1 MDKLARIVSVL
12 HGAGFEPMP
21 EELADAL
28 WLARRRAILEDMF
41 GSLPSRSDRREP
53 TRPEPPANQPPA
65 ELPKSGPPPRP
76 RPEPEGAV
84 HPYTRPRPGPA
95 VPTEGAR
102 ATPFRVPAVPML
114 PEALR
119 LDRALRPLKRRV
131 PSRVQVTLDEDATV
145 QRIAEQALWL
155 PVFRPSPERWL
166 ELALV
171 VDGYSSMVIWEPL
184 LADLRR
190 LFERSGACRDVRVW
204 RLVADSSR
212 GETRLRLADESGR
225 CARHV
230 RELVEGTGRRLI
242 WVLSDCVA
250 PYWRDNAALF
260 DLLRL
265 WSRSN
270 PLTLVQM
277 LPQRFWPR
285 SGLSGMM
292 PINLRAG
299 MPGAL
304 NARLRGD
311 ESCPPASLKLPVVTL
326 DPESVA
332 FWASLLAGRGNV
344 WSAGVALTRRASVPP
359 DGPARNGVAPMAA
372 PSGLE
377 RLERFT
383 AMASPE
389 AQRLAA
395 WFATVP
401 LTLPIMRLAQQ
412 VLLPQTRLV
421 HLAEVFLS
429 GLLGR
434 ADRDLEEQ
442 DRENDPLKIPF
453 DFLPDI
459 RELLLDSLPVSE
471 VEWAARR
478 MAVAIEQRLGQAADF
493 LALLVDPTTP
503 SKLPLQKRSLPFA
516 KIRLKVLHRL
526 GGSYSGQATEL
537 AEVIERVERGVAS
550 SAFATHESP
559 YSSEPTP
566 FRDRFPDGAIGP
578 AMIWLPGGA
587 FAMGDDKSWE
597 KDDKPAHSVT
607 LSHFGIGQYPVT
619 FEEYD
624 RFCEATRQGKPAD
637 QGWGRGRRPAINVS
651 WDDAQAYCRWLSQQ
665 TGQDYRL
672 LTEAQWEYACRA
684 GSDAT
689 YCFGDDEKPL
699 SDYAWYRRNSGGQTY
714 PVGEKQAN
722 VWGLHDLH
730 GNVWEWVWDW
740 YGPYSKEPQHNPSGP
755 ETGSARVFRG
765 GSRNDVAEIC
775 GSASRLKSVPRLRS
789 IDLGFRLARLGPVS
803 SYPFTRPPE
812 PEPPKELLLPELE
825 PPPELPTEPVP
836 GLRDLLADGSPGPA
850 MVWLPG
856 GTFRMGQDDSP
867 YQNEKPAHEVE
878 VSGFSIGQCPVTF
891 EGYRRFCEAMGR
903 KQPEDERWGRGVR
916 PVINVSWEDATAYCK
931 WLSEQT
937 GARYRLPT
945 EAEWE
950 YACRAGSTTRYC
962 FGDDE
967 RRLGEYAWYSKNAG
981 GKTHSVREK
990 LPNSWHLYEL
1000 HGNVWEWVQDRYA
1013 SDYYRRSPRENP
1025 TGPEMGSFRL
1035 FRGGSS
1041 GDGAGNCRSAF
1052 RSWRSPGIRY
1062 SRLGFRLARDGAWPS
1077 NALTLARQR
1086 AAKQSV
1092 WVESE
1097 VERKPAY
1104 RAYEGF
1110 QDSLKDGSTAPEMV
1124 YLRGGTFQMGDV
1136 RGKVFKNERPVHEV
1150 TLDAFAIGRY
1160 SVTVEEFRRFVDAT
1174 GYRTEAEREGGAQ
1187 VYEGK
1192 EWGQKADAHWRNPYF
1207 TQEDAH
1213 PVVCISW
1220 NDAEAYCKWL
1230 SEQTGE
1236 QYSLPT
1242 EAEWEY
1248 ACRASSGTAYCFGD
1262 DEQQLGDYA
1271 WYSKNAGGK
1280 THPVGQKRANRW
1292 GLYDM
1297 HGNVWEWVR
1306 DWYGDYPEGSRS
1318 SAWSRVR
1325 KLFGASSKQP
1335 QRNPSGPETSSF
1347 QVFRGGSWDDRARYC
1362 WSAYRSGNDPGF
1374 RVADLGFRLA
1384 RRV

>member
-1 MDKLARIVSVL
+1 MNKLARVVAVL
-12 HGAGFEPMP
+12 HGAGFEPTP

-28 WLARRRAILEDMF
+28 WLARRRAILEDTF
-41 GSLPSRSDRREP
+41 GSLPSRSDRPEREP
-53 TRPEPPANQPPA
+53 TRPEPPANQPLAKP
-65 ELPKSGPPPRP
+65 LTDQPRPPPP
-76 RPEPEGAV
+76 LEPEGAL
-84 HPYTRPRPGPA
+84 HPHARPRPGPA
-95 VPTEGAR
+95 GPTEGAR
-102 ATPFRVPAVPML
+102 ATPFRAPAVPML

-184 LADLRR
+184 LAELRR

-285 SGLSGMM
+285 GGLSGMM

-304 NARLRGD
+304 NARLRSD
-311 ESCPPASLKLPVVTL
+311 EPCPLASLKLPVVTL
-326 DPESVA
+326 EPESVA

-344 WSAGVALTRRASVPP
+344 WSAGVALTRRASAQPA
-359 DGPARNGVAPMAA
+359 GPVRNGVAPMAA

-383 AMASPE
+383 ATASPE

-412 VLLPQTRLV
+412 VLLPRSRLV

-442 DRENDPLKIPF
+442 DRETDPLKIPF

-471 VEWAARR
+471 VERAARR

-503 SKLPLQKRSLPFA
+503 GKLPLQKRSLPFA
-516 KIRLKVLHRL
+516 KIQLKVLHRL
-526 GGSYSGQATEL
+526 GGRYSDQATEL

-550 SAFATHESP
+550 SAFALQEAI
-559 YSSEPTP
+559 YSSEPKP
-566 FRDRFPDGAIGP
+566 FRDRFPDGTPGP
-578 AMIWLPGGA
+578 AMIWLPGGP
-587 FAMGDDKSWE
+587 FTMGDDQSDRDNE
-597 KDDKPAHSVT
+597 KPAHLIT
-607 LSHFGIGQYPVT
+607 LSHFGIGKYPLT

-624 RFCEATRQGKPAD
+624 AFCEATGLEKPND
-637 QGWGRGRRPAINVS
+637 QNWGRGKRPAIHVS
-651 WDDAQAYCRWLSQQ
+651 WNDAQAYCGWLSQQ

-684 GSDAT
+684 GSDAA
-689 YCFGDDEKPL
+689 YCFGDDDRQLP
-699 SDYAWYRRNSGGQTY
+699 DYAWYGEDWDKGSTH

-722 VWGLHDLH
+722 AWGLHDLH
-730 GNVWEWVWDW
+730 GNVCEWVQDW
-740 YGPYSKEPQHNPSGP
+740 YGAYSKEPQHDPSGP
-755 ETGSARVFRG
+755 ETGSIRVFRG
-765 GSRNDVAEIC
+765 GSWLYDAVDC
-775 GSASRLKSVPRLRS
+775 QSACRYW
-789 IDLGFRLARLGPVS
+789 IDLGGRGDFLGFRLARLGPLS
-803 SYPFTRPPE
+803 SYPFNPPPE
-812 PEPPKELLLPELE
+812 PEP
-825 PPPELPTEPVP
+825 ELPKEPVP
-836 GLRDLLADGSPGPA
+836 GLRDPLADGSPGPA

-867 YQNEKPAHEVE
+867 HEDEKPVHEVE
-878 VSGFSIGQCPVTF
+878 VNGFSIGQYPVTF
-891 EGYRRFCEAMGR
+891 AEYDRFCEATGR
-903 KQPEDERWGRGVR
+903 EQPGDSWWGRGVR

-931 WLSEQT
+931 WLSERT

-950 YACRAGSTTRYC
+950 YACRASSEAKYC

-967 RRLGEYAWYSKNAG
+967 EQLGKYAWYLKNAG
-981 GKTHSVREK
+981 GKTHPVGEK
-990 LPNSWHLYEL
+990 QANAWGLHDV
-1000 HGNVWEWVQDRYA
+1000 HGNVLEWVQDWYTN
-1013 SDYYRRSPRENP
+1013 DYYRRSPRENP
-1025 TGPEMGSFRL
+1025 TGPESGSGRVV
-1035 FRGGSS
+1035 RGGSWDLDTGS
-1041 GDGAGNCRSAF
+1041 CRSAV
-1052 RSWRSPGIRY
+1052 RYWDGPG
-1062 SRLGFRLARDGAWPS
+1062 SRHGVLGFRLARTGSWPS
-1077 NALTLARQR
+1077 DALTLTRQR
-1086 AAKQSV
+1086 AAEQSV
-1092 WVESE
+1092 RAESE
-1097 VERKPAY
+1097 AERKPAY

-1110 QDSLKDGSTAPEMV
+1110 RDRLKDRTEAPEMV
-1124 YLRGGTFQMGDV
+1124 YLPGGTFQMGDLQ
-1136 RGKVFKNERPVHEV
+1136 GKGSENERPMHEV
-1150 TLDAFAIGRY
+1150 TLDAFAMGRY
-1160 SVTVEEFRRFVDAT
+1160 PVTVGEFRRFVDAT
-1174 GYRTEAEREGGAQ
+1174 GYRTEAERQGGAW
-1187 VYEGK
+1187 VYDGK
-1192 EWGQKADAHWRNPYF
+1192 EWGQKADAHWRNPHF
-1207 TQEDAH
+1207 PQEDAQ
-1213 PVVCISW
+1213 PVVCVSW
-1220 NDAEAYCKWL
+1220 NDAAAYCEWL

-1236 QYSLPT
+1236 RYSLPT

-1248 ACRASSGTAYCFGD
+1248 ACRASNEAEYCFGD
-1262 DEQQLGDYA
+1262 NERQLEDYA
-1271 WYSKNAGGK
+1271 WYSKNAGGE
-1280 THPVGQKRANRW
+1280 THPVGEKRTNAW
-1292 GLYDM
+1292 GLHDV

-1306 DWYGDYPEGSRS
+1306 DWYGSY
-1318 SAWSRVR
+1318 
-1325 KLFGASSKQP
+1325 SKES
-1335 QRNPSGPETSSF
+1335 QRNPTGPETGSRR
-1347 QVFRGGSWDDRARYC
+1347 VFRGGSWNSVAENCRSAVRY
-1362 WSAYRSGNDPGF
+1362 RNDPG
-1374 RVADLGFRLA
+1374 RRHNGLGFRLA